1 LGNLYFASDFHLGIP
16 SAAESLEREKRI
28 VRWLES
34 IAPTAERIY
43 LVGDLFDFWFE
54 YKDVVPRGFTRLL
67 GTLARLQDSGIEIEV
82 FTGNHD
88 LWMFGYL
95 ESELG
100 VKVHHHPIRF
110 EASGKHFLVGHGDGI
125 GPGDHGYKWMKK
137 VFTNRLAQRLFGAL
151 HPRIAFGMARYW
163 SGKSRMSNEE
173 EAFLGEDKE
182 WQVLY
187 AKDILKN
194 EHIDYF
200 LFGHRHILLELPLGS
215 STLYNLGDW
224 VTYNSYVE
232 FDGQQCMLKKFEG

>member
-1 LGNLYFASDFHLGIP
+1 MGSLYFASDFHLGIP
-16 SAAESLEREKRI
+16 GPSESLEREKRI

-54 YKDVVPRGFTRLL
+54 YKDVVPKGHTRLL
-67 GTLARLQDSGIEIEV
+67 GTLARLQDSGIDIEV

-100 VKVHHHPIRF
+100 VKVHHAPIRF
-110 EASGKHFLVGHGDGI
+110 EAGGKQFLVGHGDGI

-163 SGKSRMSNEE
+163 SGKSRMNNEE

-182 WQVLY
+182 WQV
-187 AKDILKN
+187 
-194 EHIDYF
+194 
-200 LFGHRHILLELPLGS
+200 
-215 STLYNLGDW
+215 
-224 VTYNSYVE
+224 
-232 FDGQQCMLKKFEG
+232 